1 MNHARYHLRNIPMSS
16 GGGIRT
22 HVTGLMR
29 PGWNH
34 LQSTPQS
41 QRQDSNL
48 RYRAYEARLEPPPVH
63 SAKRIF
69 AYKKTAWISLQIS
82 SAVMLSL
89 TKVFCYRAIHHS
101 FIRLPPDRIIFLGII
116 MHRELNILLAY
127 AVKRRIFISLIII
140 VLLITSFL
148 FFTQGLVCALVSFRI
163 IIYHRLC
170 GLSFYL

>member
-63 SAKRIF
+63 SAKSIF
-69 AYKKTAWISLQIS
+69 AYKKTAWISFQIS
-82 SAVMLSL
+82 FAVMLSL

-101 FIRLPPDRIIFLGII
+101 FIRLPPDRILYLGII
-116 MHRELNILLAY
+116 KHGEIDILLTY
-127 AVKRRIFISLIII
+127 ALTRLIFISLIIF
-140 VLLITSFL
+140 VLLIIISFSLPKSFCVPL
-148 FFTQGLVCALVSFRI
+148 FPFES
-163 IIYHRLC
+163 
-170 GLSFYL
+170 